1 MLNPY
6 ITSYM
11 ERRELIKL
19 VTLATG
25 AALAVPLT
33 SSLLTACKKVAPV
46 EDLNYTTQFFNE
58 QDFSLAQ
65 NLLNFILP
73 KTESPSAV
81 DVGVHQIMD
90 TMVGTVYSPEQ
101 KEKFSKQFAVLKTY
115 CNSETQLEQLKGIVT
130 STEEKDQMAKS
141 AFLEFKQQTIAY
153 YLSTEE
159 IATNYLNYLP
169 VPGTYESCIS
179 LESVGGKAW
188 AL

>member
-1 MLNPY
+1 
-6 ITSYM
+6 M

-25 AALAVPLT
+25 AALAIPL
-33 SSLLTACKKVAPV
+33 SGSLLTACKKVAQV
-46 EDLNYTTQFFNE
+46 DDSNYTTHFFNKE
-58 QDFSLAQ
+58 DFSLAQ

-73 KTESPSAV
+73 KTDSPSAV

-90 TMVGTVYSPEQ
+90 TMVGTVYSPAQ
-101 KEKFSKQFAVLKTY
+101 KEKFSASFVVLKPF
-115 CNSETQLEQLKGIVT
+115 CSSESQLEQLKGVVT
-130 STEEKDQMAKS
+130 SSEEKDQMAKS

-159 IATNYLNYLP
+159 IATTYLNYLP
-169 VPGTYESCIS
+169 IPGKYEACIS

-188 AL
+188 AI

>member
-1 MLNPY
+1 M
-6 ITSYM
+6 
-11 ERRELIKL
+11 
-19 VTLATG
+19 
-25 AALAVPLT
+25 
-33 SSLLTACKKVAPV
+33 
-46 EDLNYTTQFFNE
+46 
-58 QDFSLAQ
+58 
-65 NLLNFILP
+65 
-73 KTESPSAV
+73 
-81 DVGVHQIMD
+81 
-90 TMVGTVYSPEQ
+90 
-101 KEKFSKQFAVLKTY
+101 KTY